1 MIYKKSQPVSPL
13 NIILSILFLCVVL
26 STLYNF
32 RGEPRHANAYFDL
45 ANLKSIMEEGQ
56 ARRYGEPLPAI
67 TTYYWK
73 NITGLNYLLAY
84 KIYLS
89 ILYSVFLH
97 LCMLIFRKEIWKLNH
112 YFLLYL
118 IAFSPLS
125 VNLPFQYSGELL
137 CLIIIQVLYIY
148 SRLET
153 FIDLIVMSILTIL
166 GFLSNFV
173 MFLVVF
179 SVYITVY
186 CIKEMRQTR
195 ITVFYKKKNIPLTVL
210 LAYGGFMV
218 SLIVVLGS
226 FEFFGSNSFQFL
238 FIKVRNILI
247 QFVPI
252 FLLILFTHILLEK
265 EKELTNR
272 KSLFVVIVLI
282 GISVYF
288 SYNHKGSLNT
298 EKMIQQGRLL
308 TSLRTK
314 VMKPEQKVY
323 GSATFSDIV
332 YFFYGEKIEFNHI
345 SEMQKDDFLI
355 VNGLNQETA
364 SSINKGFKTKD
375 TLFISLDTNSVLVNK
390 EFMQRIYN
398 SDKYSA
404 VKEDLLKSIQDFY
417 QPTPYDK
424 MKKIMTDIIS
434 LSIVVNE
441 V

>member
-1 MIYKKSQPVSPL
+1 
-13 NIILSILFLCVVL
+13 
-26 STLYNF
+26 
-32 RGEPRHANAYFDL
+32 
-45 ANLKSIMEEGQ
+45 
-56 ARRYGEPLPAI
+56 
-67 TTYYWK
+67 
-73 NITGLNYLLAY
+73 
-84 KIYLS
+84 
-89 ILYSVFLH
+89 
-97 LCMLIFRKEIWKLNH
+97 
-112 YFLLYL
+112 
-118 IAFSPLS
+118 
-125 VNLPFQYSGELL
+125 
-137 CLIIIQVLYIY
+137 
-148 SRLET
+148 
-153 FIDLIVMSILTIL
+153 
-166 GFLSNFV
+166 
-173 MFLVVF
+173 
-179 SVYITVY
+179 
-186 CIKEMRQTR
+186 
-195 ITVFYKKKNIPLTVL
+195 
-210 LAYGGFMV
+210 
-218 SLIVVLGS
+218 
-226 FEFFGSNSFQFL
+226 
-238 FIKVRNILI
+238 
-247 QFVPI
+247 
-252 FLLILFTHILLEK
+252 
-265 EKELTNR
+265 
-272 KSLFVVIVLI
+272 
-282 GISVYF
+282 
-288 SYNHKGSLNT
+288 
-298 EKMIQQGRLL
+298 MIQQGRLL